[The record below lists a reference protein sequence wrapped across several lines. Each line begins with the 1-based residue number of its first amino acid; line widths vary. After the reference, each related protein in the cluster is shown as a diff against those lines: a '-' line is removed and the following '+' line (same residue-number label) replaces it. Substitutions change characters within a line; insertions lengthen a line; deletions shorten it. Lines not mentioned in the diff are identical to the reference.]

1 MSGSPVPQ
9 VVGGVLYVQISPDGG
24 LCESDCAVALAKR
37 MGSYKNRVWCDMVA
51 SLARLVESIDS
62 AGGEREG
69 RGGGERDRQTDR
81 QTETESARARARERE
96 RGEKI

>member
-62 AGGEREG
+62 VGG
-69 RGGGERDRQTDR
+69 DRK
-81 QTETESARARARERE
+81 SVV
-96 RGEKI
+96 